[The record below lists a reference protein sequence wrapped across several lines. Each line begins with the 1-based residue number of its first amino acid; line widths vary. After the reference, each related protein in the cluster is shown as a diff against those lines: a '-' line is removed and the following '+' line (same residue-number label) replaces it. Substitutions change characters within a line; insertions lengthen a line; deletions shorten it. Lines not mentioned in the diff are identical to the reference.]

1 MRFTKK
7 QRKEGHYS
15 PEATKEKDPKKKTKP
30 APVTKTERTE
40 DEKRYDIDA
49 GLS

>member
-7 QRKEGHYS
+7 QRKANHYS
-15 PEATKEKDPKKKTKP
+15 PDSSKEKYVKKKPK
-30 APVTKTERTE
+30 VERGKTERTE

>member
-7 QRKEGHYS
+7 QRKVGHYS
-15 PEATKEKDPKKKTKP
+15 PDSNKEKDPKKKSKP
-30 APVTKTERTE
+30 EKGKTSRTE